1 MRFLA
6 VALFCIAP
14 ALAAQPESSGN
25 GHVSDSLVTAAEQA
39 LAAGRP
45 WRASRTVAP
54 LLESPTTRT
63 PAVLLLAARAAAGWE
78 GWESVTKL
86 LSGQDWL
93 DSTFNGEGRALLA
106 RAMVERG
113 DPNAVDHAR
122 LAVSSTTDDRRKGE
136 RFLVLARAH
145 DRVGR
150 LDSAAASYREAAA
163 RVIPIADW
171 LYLRAAG
178 VLVDSAAR
186 ADLFARVKS
195 PAARDRIRW
204 TDALASERTGYLPRA
219 IRLYEQ
225 LGSNI
230 TALRLRAVI
239 AKNDVEKSQVRR
251 DMIALLPKLSV
262 AQIPPALN
270 VLDAE
275 LAPLSRD
282 DELIASRR
290 AAAAA
295 QLERAVRGF
304 TRAARTGTLTDG
316 DRITYGSALARLGR
330 HRDAIVQYDR
340 VLSGPRVAEARYL
353 RARSLFRTQGDAA
366 GNAALRVVRDS
377 FPEDPTWPATAAW
390 LLADALVDD
399 GNDSA
404 AVREF
409 SELAQRFPGT
419 TQGERAAFQS
429 GIIRFVNGEDSVAA
443 GVFDRLLEQRPG
455 GSEATA
461 AIYWSGRA
469 WEATGDSARA
479 RERWKSLLAR
489 YPQSY
494 YAVPAANRLG
504 IPAWA
509 PGTGSAGTI
518 PVDVAESIRRAA
530 LLDSLGLDAE
540 ARFEYDRLTREAMS
554 AEATLATATALRDA
568 GKPSL
573 ALRLAQRA
581 MDRGAPADSTLLRL
595 LYPLTAREALEAD
608 SRALDLS
615 PFLMAGLI
623 RQESAFDPAARS
635 RADARGLMQVMPAV
649 GADYARSE
657 GIGDWETVLL
667 YQPDLNV
674 HFGLKHFAER
684 LVACEGQIEATLAA
698 YNAGSLPV
706 NRWLKRP
713 GTADPE
719 IFIERIPYVET
730 RDYVRRVRYNEA
742 RYQSLYERK
751 VPATD

>member
-1 MRFLA
+1 MRLLFFLA
-6 VALFCIAP
+6 SIACP
-14 ALAAQPESSGN
+14 LAAQPEPSGN
-25 GHVSDSLVTAAEQA
+25 GHVTDSLVGAAERA
-39 LAAGRP
+39 LAEGRP
-45 WRASRTVAP
+45 WRASRTIAP

-63 PAVLLLAARAAAGWE
+63 PATVLLAARAAAGWE
-78 GWESVTKL
+78 GWESVTRL
-86 LSGQDWL
+86 LSGLDWL
-93 DSTFNGEGRALLA
+93 DSSFDGQGRALLA

-122 LAVSSTTDDRRKGE
+122 LALSSTSNDRRKGE
-136 RFLVLARAH
+136 RFLVLARAY

-150 LDSAAASYREAAA
+150 LDSAAASYRQAAS
-163 RVIPIADW
+163 RLVPIADW
-171 LYLRAAG
+171 LHLRAAG
-178 VLVDSAAR
+178 VLVDSTAR
-186 ADLFARVKS
+186 AELFAQVKA

-219 IRLYEQ
+219 IRLYDQ

-239 AKNDVEKSQVRR
+239 AKNDVEKAQARR
-251 DMIALLPKLSV
+251 DMIALLPKLTIGQV
-262 AQIPPALN
+262 PPALN
-270 VLDAE
+270 VLDGE
-275 LAPLSRD
+275 LAPLSRE

-290 AAAAA
+290 AAAASL
-295 QLERAVRGF
+295 LERSARGF
-304 TRAARTGTLTDG
+304 TRVARTGTLTDG
-316 DRITYGSALARLGR
+316 DRITYGSVLARLGR
-330 HRDAIVQYDR
+330 HRDAITQFDR
-340 VLSGPRVAEARYL
+340 VTTGPRLAEARYL
-353 RARSLFRTQGDAA
+353 RARALFRTQGDDA
-366 GNAALRVVRDS
+366 GNAALRIVRDS
-377 FPEDPTWPATAAW
+377 FPEDTTWPATAAW

-409 SELAQRFPGT
+409 SELARRFPGT
-419 TQGERAAFQS
+419 SHGERAGFQAA
-429 GIIRFVNGEDSVAA
+429 IIMFVNGEDSAAAA
-443 GVFDRLLEQRPG
+443 GFDRVLEQRPG

-461 AIYWSGRA
+461 SIYWSGRA
-469 WEATGDSARA
+469 WEAAGDSIRA
-479 RERWKSLLAR
+479 REKWRSLLAR

-494 YAVPAANRLG
+494 YAVPAATRLG
-504 IPAWA
+504 VPAWS
-509 PGTGSAGTI
+509 PGAGSATVA
-518 PVDVAESIRRAA
+518 PADVAETIRRAA
-530 LLDSLGLDAE
+530 LLDSLGLDVE
-540 ARFEYDRLTREAMS
+540 ARFEFDRLSRETMS

-568 GKPSL
+568 GKPAM

-581 MDRGAPADSTLLRL
+581 MDRGATADSTLLRL
-595 LYPLTAREALEAD
+595 LYPLAAREALEAD
-608 SRALDLS
+608 SRALNLS

-649 GADYARSE
+649 GASYAKGE

-684 LVACEGQIEATLAA
+684 LVACDGQIEATLAA
-698 YNAGSLPV
+698 YNAGEGPV

-713 GTADPE
+713 GTAVPD

-742 RYQSLYERK
+742 RYQSLYGM
-751 VPATD
+751 